1 MSEEQLQFVQQ
12 CKEEELSDSEL
23 IESSCDEENEDQTW
37 YPSETAVEEW
47 MQGKE
52 KENEHKESLKQ
63 GHCLSQLVNLCF
75 G

>member
-63 GHCLSQLVNLCF
+63 GHSLPQLVNPCF
-75 G
+75 V